1 LRFSRFNTSV
11 DAVMT
16 GVEAVLAVI
25 VGTLAELHLL
35 RSFAKLRVWS
45 MMAVVSLAPTLTFQ
59 S

>member
-1 LRFSRFNTSV
+1 V